1 MMGEVMSGVMRE
13 KQNAALS
20 NRDLR
25 RV

>member
-1 MMGEVMSGVMRE
+1 MMGEVMGGVMRE